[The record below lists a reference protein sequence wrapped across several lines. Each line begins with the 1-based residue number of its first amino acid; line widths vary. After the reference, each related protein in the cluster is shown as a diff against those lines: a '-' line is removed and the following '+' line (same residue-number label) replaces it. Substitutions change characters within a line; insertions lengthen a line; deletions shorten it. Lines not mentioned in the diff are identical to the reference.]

1 MMRVLVVA
9 SSPSSRRGLAQVL
22 EDAGIEVTVAA
33 GAAAASLDAVIEQ
46 RHPDVVLL
54 EAGAESHAALPVG
67 LEQTPAQDGT
77 PVVVLVDELE
87 SEAAAAALRAGA
99 RAALPRD
106 ATATEIVAA
115 VRAAAAGLAA
125 LPAELAASVFRLKA
139 GDGTPAPG
147 DATVPGG
154 RSLTPREAEILTLLG
169 DGLGNKAI
177 ARQLGISDHTVKT
190 HLASIYEKLGA
201 ANRAEAVATGL
212 RRGLIL
218 L

>member
-1 MMRVLVVA
+1 MRVLVVA
-9 SSPSSRRGLAQVL
+9 SSPGSRHGLAQVL

-33 GAAAASLDAVIEQ
+33 GDAAASLDAVIER

-54 EAGAESHAALPVG
+54 EAGAESHAAFPVG
-67 LEQTPAQDGT
+67 LEQTPAHDGT

-115 VRAAAAGLAA
+115 VRAAAAGLAS
-125 LPAELAASVFRLKA
+125 LPAELAASVLRLKA

-147 DATVPGG
+147 DATVPLS

-169 DGLGNKAI
+169 DGLGNKEI
-177 ARQLGISDHTVKT
+177 ARRLGISDHTVKT
-190 HLASIYEKLGA
+190 HLAAIYEKLGA